1 MSFLSLWKRIFGV
14 DSNSPR
20 EQFKESYNKGVIRRV
35 NPTSYQEGRHDQEGI
50 IEPGKTVLAEEE
62 EGEVVLAKY
71 KPADHL
77 PEKLSKA
84 EVTSIKAKRARTAKG
99 RYKGDDKST
108 PDVNEAWEGGK
119 APKKKATKKK
129 TTKKKG
135 KAKKK

>member
-14 DSNSPR
+14 DSKSPR
-20 EQFKESYNKGVIRRV
+20 EQFKESYQAGVIRKI
-35 NPTSYQEGRHDQEGI
+35 NPQSYQEGSHDQEEI
-50 IEPGKTVLAEEE
+50 AEEK

-71 KPADHL
+71 DPAEHL
-77 PEKLSKA
+77 PESLSEA
-84 EVTSIKAKRARTAKG
+84 EVTDIKAKRARTAKG

-119 APKKKATKKK
+119 SPKKKS
-129 TTKKKG
+129 TKKKG

>member
-14 DSNSPR
+14 NSKSPR
-20 EQFKESYNKGVIRRV
+20 EQFKESYQAGVIRKI
-35 NPTSYQEGRHDQEGI
+35 NPQSYQEGSHDQEEI
-50 IEPGKTVLAEEE
+50 AEEK

-71 KPADHL
+71 DPAEHL
-77 PEKLSKA
+77 PESLSEA
-84 EVTSIKAKRARTAKG
+84 EVTDIKAKRARTAKG

-119 APKKKATKKK
+119 SPKKKS
-129 TTKKKG
+129 TKKKG

>member
-14 DSNSPR
+14 NSKSPR
-20 EQFKESYNKGVIRRV
+20 EQFKESYEAGVIRKV
-35 NPTSYQEGRHDQEGI
+35 NPQSYQEGYNDQEGI
-50 IEPGKTVLAEEE
+50 VEEK

-71 KPADHL
+71 DPAEHL
-77 PEKLSKA
+77 PESLSEA
-84 EVTSIKAKRARTAKG
+84 EVTDIKAKRARTAKG

-119 APKKKATKKK
+119 SPKKKS
-129 TTKKKG
+129 TKKKG

>member
-14 DSNSPR
+14 DSKSPR
-20 EQFKESYNKGVIRRV
+20 EQFKESYTKGVIRRI
-35 NPTSYQEGRHDQEGI
+35 NPQSYQEGAYDQEGVI
-50 IEPGKTVLAEEE
+50 DPGKTVLAEE

-119 APKKKATKKK
+119 SPKKKS
-129 TTKKKG
+129 TKKKG

>member
-14 DSNSPR
+14 NSKSPR
-20 EQFKESYNKGVIRRV
+20 EQFKESYEAGVIRKV
-35 NPTSYQEGRHDQEGI
+35 NPQSYQEGSHDQEGI
-50 IEPGKTVLAEEE
+50 VDEK

-71 KPADHL
+71 DPAEHL
-77 PEKLSKA
+77 PESLSEA
-84 EVTSIKAKRARTAKG
+84 EVTDIKAKRARTAKG

-119 APKKKATKKK
+119 SPKKKS
-129 TTKKKG
+129 TKKKG